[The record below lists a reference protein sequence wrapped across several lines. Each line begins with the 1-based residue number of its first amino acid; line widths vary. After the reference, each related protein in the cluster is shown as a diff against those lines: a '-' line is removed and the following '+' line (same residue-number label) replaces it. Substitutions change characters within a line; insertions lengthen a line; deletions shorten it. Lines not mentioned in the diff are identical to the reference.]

1 MSKFLILFILL
12 FYFVSSQNSTNETLN
27 GTNTPLNSSNYT
39 FELDPFKNFDFG
51 NLIFLDD
58 SNATETI
65 NKYELIYVLFY
76 GSWCAPCHLFLPV
89 YVNISR
95 YAEEKNLKIKFA
107 KIDAY
112 KSENLTEEF
121 QIEQL
126 PSLFLIYKGKRFFF
140 EGKRT
145 QEAILK
151 FVDRKINNDT
161 IIFNSLSQINKY
173 VNSSYMTLL
182 CTIRNKENELYKS
195 FFGLSKSVNF
205 IDFIFC
211 TTDECI
217 NKYEENIVL
226 FKEFDEKVNL
236 FSKEMSPIDNTTSES
251 LSEFLGMYAVE
262 SGGRLTQNE
271 VNMMFA
277 YKRNIVIYFR
287 NSSEESQTKYDS
299 LIKEIGL
306 ELRKKKIYA
315 VHSDIEL
322 DPIQEQIANV
332 FRVISIDLPVFLF
345 YDQNINTKN
354 QDLASLFMI
363 RNIKENQL
371 NKKYLMDYI
380 DDIIAGKVQKTLF
393 SEPPLDNY
401 YHNGLKI
408 IIGRTFDSD
417 VIEYK
422 NNVLLALTNG
432 ANINEGTV
440 RVLSIM
446 KNLSKKYNEEND
458 KIVFAY
464 TDAQKNEPRDVVIS
478 GQIPPIVLLY
488 TNAMPEKKKIE
499 LKYENFTLIT
509 EEEVENFLI
518 ENLLWTKKKESKE
531 HQEKKE
537 EKKEH
542 IKEEIKDEKK
552 TETKEKNNEKVN
564 GNIDNKK
571 EKDAKEKI
579 QTDL

>member
-1 MSKFLILFILL
+1 MSKFSIVFILL

-27 GTNTPLNSSNYT
+27 ITDFIQDDLNKT
-39 FELDPFKNFDFG
+39 FQQDPFKDFDFG

-76 GSWCAPCHLFLPV
+76 GSYCRPCHLFLPV

-112 KSENLTEEF
+112 KSENMTEEF
-121 QIEQL
+121 KIEQL
-126 PSLFLIYKGKRFFF
+126 PSLFLIYKGERFFF
-140 EGKRT
+140 DGQRT

-151 FVDRKINNDT
+151 FVDRKVNNDT
-161 IIFNSLSQINKY
+161 FIFNSLSQIDEY
-173 VNSSYMTLL
+173 LNSSYMTLL
-182 CTIRNKENELYKS
+182 CTIKNKENELYKS
-195 FFGLSKSVNF
+195 FYKLSKAVNF
-205 IDFIFC
+205 IDFIVC
-211 TTDECI
+211 TSDECI
-217 NKYEENIVL
+217 KKYEENIVL
-226 FKEFDEKVNL
+226 FKQFDEKVDL

-251 LSEFLGMYAVE
+251 LSEFLGIYAVE
-262 SGGRLTQNE
+262 SGAKLTQNE

-277 YKRNIVIYFR
+277 YKRNLVIYFR
-287 NSSEESQTKYDS
+287 NSSEESQTKYDP

-306 ELRKKKIYA
+306 ELRKKNIYS
-315 VHSDIEL
+315 VYSDIEL
-322 DPIQEQIANV
+322 DPVQEQIANA
-332 FRVISIDLPVFLF
+332 FRILDIDLPVFLF
-345 YDQNINTKN
+345 YDQNINM
-354 QDLASLFMI
+354 QSDDLAFLFAI

-371 NKKYLMDYI
+371 NKQYLMNYI
-380 DDIIAGKVQKTLF
+380 DDIIAGKVKKTLF
-393 SEPPLDNY
+393 SEPPLKNY
-401 YHNGLKI
+401 YQNGLKV

-422 NNVLLALTNG
+422 NNVLLALING
-432 ANINEGTV
+432 GDINEGTD
-440 RVLSIM
+440 RVLNIM
-446 KNLSKKYNEEND
+446 KNLSTKYDEEND

-488 TNAMPEKKKIE
+488 TNAMPEKKKVE

-518 ENLLWTKKKESKE
+518 ENLKWTKKKEYMDKKAEKKE
-531 HQEKKE
+531 EIKEEKVKENKEEIKKE
-537 EKKEH
+537 EKKE
-542 IKEEIKDEKK
+542 KA
-552 TETKEKNNEKVN
+552 NV
-564 GNIDNKK
+564 DNKGNS
-571 EKDAKEKI
+571 DKI

>member
-1 MSKFLILFILL
+1 MSKFSIVFILL
-12 FYFVSSQNSTNETLN
+12 FYFVSSQNLTNETLN
-27 GTNTPLNSSNYT
+27 ITDFIQDDLNKT
-39 FELDPFKNFDFG
+39 FQQDPFKDFDFG

-76 GSWCAPCHLFLPV
+76 GSYCRPCHLFLPV

-112 KSENLTEEF
+112 KSENMTEEF
-121 QIEQL
+121 KIEQL
-126 PSLFLIYKGKRFFF
+126 PSLFLIYKGERFFF
-140 EGKRT
+140 DGQRT

-151 FVDRKINNDT
+151 FVDRKVNNDT
-161 IIFNSLSQINKY
+161 FIFNTISQIDEY
-173 VNSSYMTLL
+173 LNSSYMTLL
-182 CTIRNKENELYKS
+182 CTIKNKENELYKS
-195 FFGLSKSVNF
+195 FYKLSKAVNF
-205 IDFIFC
+205 IDFIVC
-211 TTDECI
+211 TSDECI
-217 NKYEENIVL
+217 KKYEENIVL
-226 FKEFDEKVNL
+226 FKQFDEKVDL

-251 LSEFLGMYAVE
+251 LSEFLGIYAVE
-262 SGGRLTQNE
+262 SGAKLTQNE

-277 YKRNIVIYFR
+277 YKRNLVIYFR
-287 NSSEESQTKYDS
+287 NSSEESQTKYDP

-306 ELRKKKIYA
+306 ELRKKNIYS
-315 VHSDIEL
+315 VYSDIEL
-322 DPIQEQIANV
+322 DPVQEQIANA
-332 FRVISIDLPVFLF
+332 FRILDIDLPVFVF
-345 YDQNINTKN
+345 YDQNINMQKE
-354 QDLASLFMI
+354 DLAFLFMI

-371 NKKYLMDYI
+371 NKKYLMNYI

-393 SEPPLDNY
+393 SEPPLENY
-401 YHNGLKI
+401 YQNGLKV

-422 NNVLLALTNG
+422 NNVLLALING
-432 ANINEGTV
+432 GDINEGTD
-440 RVLSIM
+440 RVLNIM
-446 KNLSKKYNEEND
+446 KNLSTKYDEEND

-488 TNAMPEKKKIE
+488 TNAMPKKKKVE

-518 ENLLWTKKKESKE
+518 ENLKWTKKKEYKE
-531 HQEKKE
+531 NNVYKE
-537 EKKEH
+537 EKKEE
-542 IKEEIKDEKK
+542 IKEEKK
-552 TETKEKNNEKVN
+552 TEKKEENQKEQNKEKVN
-564 GNIDNKK
+564 VNMDKK
-571 EKDAKEKI
+571 EEKEKI